1 MRRILFLFALI
12 VSCSAFAQ
20 EVKVTGN
27 FLSDSVRIGEP
38 VPYGVGV
45 RYPSNYFI
53 LFADSLN
60 DFSPF
65 EYERKTWFPT
75 VTQNGIS
82 YDSAVYWL
90 SSFEIDSVQYLSVPV
105 LQIRDKDSLYFR
117 PAADS
122 IFFSSRVASLPDSV
136 TVATLPLKE
145 DTLYRK
151 VSKLFN
157 YPFFL
162 SFTGVTIIL
171 LIVSWFVFGK
181 RIRKW
186 WKRRKLIRAFSAFE
200 SAFVQMIEKLK
211 EQGGIRE
218 AEGALIIWKR
228 YLEDLEGIPYTRYTT
243 REIASIE
250 RHQSIREA
258 LSAIDK
264 RIYGGYGGD
273 GVNEYYTL
281 KNFSED
287 RFIQKIE
294 ELKR

>member
-1 MRRILFLFALI
+1 MKRILFLSALI
-12 VSCSAFAQ
+12 VSVSGFAQ
-20 EVKVTGN
+20 EIKVTGK
-27 FLSDSVRIGEP
+27 FLGDSVRIGEP
-38 VPYGVGV
+38 VPYAVGV

-75 VTQNGIS
+75 ITKNGIS
-82 YDSAVYWL
+82 YDSAIYWL
-90 SSFEIDSVQYLSVPV
+90 SSFEIDSIQYLSVPV

-117 PAADS
+117 SATDS
-122 IFFSSRVASLPDSV
+122 IFFSSRVSSVPDSV
-136 TVATLPLKE
+136 AVTALPLKE

-162 SFTGVTIIL
+162 AFAGVTIVL
-171 LIVSWFVFGK
+171 LIVMWFVFGK
-181 RIRKW
+181 RLTKW
-186 WKRRKLIRAFSAFE
+186 WKRRKLTKAFSAFE
-200 SAFVQMIEKLK
+200 SAFLQTIEKIK
-211 EQGGIRE
+211 EHGGIRE
-218 AEGALIIWKR
+218 AESALIIWKR
-228 YLEDLEGIPYTRYTT
+228 YLEELEGIPYTRYTT

-250 RHQSIREA
+250 RHHSIREA
-258 LSAIDK
+258 LSSIDK
-264 RIYGGYGGD
+264 RIYGGYRGD
-273 GVNEYYTL
+273 SVNEYYTL

>member
-1 MRRILFLFALI
+1 
-12 VSCSAFAQ
+12 
-20 EVKVTGN
+20 
-27 FLSDSVRIGEP
+27 
-38 VPYGVGV
+38 
-45 RYPSNYFI
+45 
-53 LFADSLN
+53 
-60 DFSPF
+60 
-65 EYERKTWFPT
+65 
-75 VTQNGIS
+75 
-82 YDSAVYWL
+82 
-90 SSFEIDSVQYLSVPV
+90 
-105 LQIRDKDSLYFR
+105 
-117 PAADS
+117 
-122 IFFSSRVASLPDSV
+122 
-136 TVATLPLKE
+136 
-145 DTLYRK
+145 
-151 VSKLFN
+151 
-157 YPFFL
+157 
-162 SFTGVTIIL
+162 
-171 LIVSWFVFGK
+171 
-181 RIRKW
+181 
-186 WKRRKLIRAFSAFE
+186 
-200 SAFVQMIEKLK
+200 MIEKLK